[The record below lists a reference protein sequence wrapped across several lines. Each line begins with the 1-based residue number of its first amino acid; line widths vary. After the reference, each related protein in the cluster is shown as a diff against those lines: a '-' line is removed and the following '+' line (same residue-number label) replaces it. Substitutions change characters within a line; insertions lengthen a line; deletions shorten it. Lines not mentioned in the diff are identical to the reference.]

1 MHLFHRFFQ
10 VAFGK
15 NLPPDKVPEY
25 PPATIRLWFHQVI
38 VIVNLEFIV
47 ASRVD
52 EVVDIDYGYS
62 GRLWS

>member
-10 VAFGK
+10 VVFGK

-25 PPATIRLWFHQVI
+25 SPATIRLWFRQVI
-38 VIVNLEFIV
+38 VIVNLEFTV

-52 EVVDIDYGYS
+52 EVVDIDS
-62 GRLWS
+62 G